1 MQIDLRGK
9 VILIT
14 GATGGIGDASSRF
27 LARYGATIAVH
38 YHRQAAAAQKLT
50 RAIGNGSRAFKA
62 DLSRPVEAERL
73 FRQVLGAYRRIH
85 VLVNNAGI
93 YEPSPM
99 SGRLAH
105 WLSGWDR
112 TMMVNLTSA
121 AVLCR
126 SAIAHFLHHGGG
138 RIIHVASRAALRGDT
153 EDYLAYAAAKGGM
166 VAVSKTIAR
175 AYGKHNILSFVI
187 APGYVRTRMTQAY
200 IKAKGERAIVRELA
214 LNKIT
219 DPEDVAP
226 IIVFLASGLM
236 DHATGS
242 TIDIN
247 AGSYIR

>member
-1 MQIDLRGK
+1 MQIDLRHK
-9 VILIT
+9 VILFT
-14 GATGGIGDASSRF
+14 GATGGIGETSVRF

-38 YHRQAAAAQKLT
+38 YHRQADTARILA
-50 RAIGNGSRAFKA
+50 RAIGNDSRAFGA
-62 DLSRPVEAERL
+62 DLSSPVEAERL
-73 FRQVLGAYRRIH
+73 FRQVQTVYRRIH
-85 VLVNNAGI
+85 VLVNNAGS

-99 SGRLAH
+99 SRRLPS
-105 WLSGWDR
+105 WLSDWNR
-112 TMMVNLTSA
+112 TMSINLTSA

-126 SAIAHFLHHGGG
+126 CAIAHFHRRGGG
-138 RIIHVASRAALRGDT
+138 RIIQVASRAALRGDT

-166 VAVSKTIAR
+166 VAMSKTIAR
-175 AYGKHNILSFVI
+175 AFGKHNIQSFVI

-200 IKAKGERAIVRELA
+200 IRKKGERTILNELA

-219 DPEDVAP
+219 DPGDVAP
-226 IIVFLASGLM
+226 TIVFLASGLM